1 MARHDQA
8 KQQRSRF
15 ETLLE
20 GRNSVS
26 FEFSSWRGAATHAAQ
41 LETLAKTDRNENRRQ
56 PKSGVR
62 RYPKNNV
69 AYPLLFPLPLRSSS
83 FSSLSSRSFVFVL
96 IFVFVV
102 LFVFLFIIG
111 RTLPPRIYQL
121 EFIGSKIFVIMFV
134 SNVFWQPWIRRY
146 YNVDRGIA
154 CDVAIRRRIKIS
166 ISIFAD
172 YLYLDFLEQVSGRSS
187 ELIQLLEFV

>member
-1 MARHDQA
+1 MRLSL
-8 KQQRSRF
+8 KRSPR
-15 ETLLE
+15 
-20 GRNSVS
+20 
-26 FEFSSWRGAATHAAQ
+26 
-41 LETLAKTDRNENRRQ
+41 RNENRRQ

-69 AYPLLFPLPLRSSS
+69 AYPLLFPLPLRSSL
-83 FSSLSSRSFVFVL
+83 FSPLSSRSFVFVL

-102 LFVFLFIIG
+102 VFVFLFIIG
-111 RTLPPRIYQL
+111 KEHPPPPPRVYQL

-154 CDVAIRRRIKIS
+154 CDVAIPRRIKIS
-166 ISIFAD
+166 ISRK
-172 YLYLDFLEQVSGRSS
+172 L
-187 ELIQLLEFV
+187 FVFGFFGASIGKIE